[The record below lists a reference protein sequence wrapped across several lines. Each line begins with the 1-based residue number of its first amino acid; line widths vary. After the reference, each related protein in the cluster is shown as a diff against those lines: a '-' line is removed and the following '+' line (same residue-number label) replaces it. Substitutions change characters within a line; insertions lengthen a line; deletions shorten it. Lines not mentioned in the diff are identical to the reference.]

1 MVNKMDLRDLKE
13 FLKDTS
19 KYIIVIVVV
28 FLVIMYV
35 VSFQQVIGPSME
47 PTLKEGSF
55 IAVNKFSY
63 RFREIRRNEIII
75 FKHDEKYLIK
85 RIIGLPGETIEYKD
99 NVLYINSEPYDEL
112 FLENSITED
121 YNTGKIPENKYF
133 VLGDNRENSL
143 DGNDFGLIDEKDIIG
158 KAWFVIWPFNQIKGI

>member
-1 MVNKMDLRDLKE
+1 MDFRDIKE
-13 FLKDTS
+13 FIKDTS
-19 KYIIVIVVV
+19 KYIIIFILM

-63 RFREIRRNEIII
+63 RFRKIIRNEIII

-85 RIIGLPGETIEYKD
+85 RVIGLPGETIEYKD
-99 NVLYINSEPYDEL
+99 NVLYIDGKPYEEM
-112 FLENSITED
+112 FLTETTTAD
-121 YNTGKIPENKYF
+121 YNTGVIPENKYF
-133 VLGDNRENSL
+133 VLGDNRDNSL
-143 DGNDFGLIDEKDIIG
+143 DGNDFGLIDKQDIIG